1 MWKYLN
7 SFHKIF
13 FALCFLPGCITPQ
26 EKESDSSMPEFYR
39 DDIAKPLQLDII
51 PLEIKPV
58 EDKTFSPSSLE
69 EYPGG
74 YFFRYLNAEK
84 NSRLLS
90 EFKLNK
96 IWELKWQSPLDSA
109 LFPWFLLYANERIL
123 VQNQSGWQLFDTNG
137 KMISSSG
144 RTDGNLS
151 IDHKNN
157 LFYQNEF
164 SGFLQANN
172 LNSGKTEFLVYPY
185 FGKGYERNVS
195 WFNGNKFLCIGNELT
210 VMTHK
215 SASKEP
221 DITLFEVTDITNKS
235 EIDPDKILN
244 SAQQIQKLILKA
256 KNVKT
261 AVSKETIVA
270 ASDNFISLID
280 MNLNVKKIFQGKFI
294 PMELSLDEQLNV
306 YMIVKATDANNINRF
321 FIWMI
326 NQVGELVRQTELPL
340 KNENHE
346 FYPPVVG
353 TDFNTYIITGNKIFS
368 VSPEGVLKSDNNL
381 VDHSPG
387 GSITT
392 NGYILVPEGNILT
405 AMDSSGK
412 RNYIYKFEEDHLYT
426 PPILS
431 PQNEIYIASKNFLYC
446 LQIKQN

>member
-7 SFHKIF
+7 SFHKGF
-13 FALCFLPGCITPQ
+13 FVLFLLPGCITPQ
-26 EKESDSSMPEFYR
+26 RKESDNSMPEFYR
-39 DDIAKPLQLDII
+39 DDITKPLQIDVTKVD
-51 PLEIKPV
+51 IKPV
-58 EDKTFSPSSLE
+58 KEKSYSALEPE

-90 EFKLNK
+90 EFKPNK
-96 IWELKWQSPLDSA
+96 IWEVKWQSQLDSN
-109 LFPWFLLYANERIL
+109 LFPWFLLLANDRIV

-151 IDHKNN
+151 IDHKNS

-172 LNSGKTEFLVYPY
+172 LNSGNTEFLVYPY
-185 FGKGYERNVS
+185 FGKGYERSVL
-195 WFNGNKFLCIGNELT
+195 WFSDTKFLSIGNELM

-215 SASKEP
+215 SSSKEP
-221 DITLFEVTDITNKS
+221 DITLFEVTDVTDKS

-244 SAQQIQKLILKA
+244 SSQQFQKLIMKA
-256 KNVKT
+256 KNIKT

-270 ASDNFISLID
+270 ASDNFISIID
-280 MNLNVKKIFQGKFI
+280 IKLDVKKIFQGKFI
-294 PMELSLDEQLNV
+294 PLELSLDGQLNV
-306 YMIVKATDANNINRF
+306 YLIVKVAEENNSVKF
-321 FIWMI
+321 YLWMM
-326 NQVGELVRQTELPL
+326 NLNGELLRQTELPL
-340 KNENHE
+340 KNDNYE

-353 TDFNTYIITGNKIFS
+353 TDLSTFIITGNKIFS
-368 VSPEGVLKSDNNL
+368 VNPEGVLISVNNL
-381 VDHSPG
+381 TDNCPG
-387 GSITT
+387 GSIAL

-405 AMDSSGK
+405 AMESDGH
-412 RNYIYKFEEDHLYT
+412 RNFIYKFEEEQLFT
-426 PPILS
+426 PPILT